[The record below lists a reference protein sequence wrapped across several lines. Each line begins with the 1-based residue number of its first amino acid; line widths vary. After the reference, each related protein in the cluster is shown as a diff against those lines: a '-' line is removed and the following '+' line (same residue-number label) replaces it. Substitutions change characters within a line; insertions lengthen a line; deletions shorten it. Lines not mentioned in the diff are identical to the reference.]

1 MKELHDLAQAQA
13 IALAIVDTSG
23 RSPPKRLSF
32 AAKCGRDV
40 QSVRRPVMREQRKL
54 ETSEDREG
62 RRQREAQKKL
72 DDQAKAEAVADEM
85 IRRNV
90 ERYGP

>member
-1 MKELHDLAQAQA
+1 
-13 IALAIVDTSG
+13 
-23 RSPPKRLSF
+23 
-32 AAKCGRDV
+32 
-40 QSVRRPVMREQRKL
+40 MREQRKL

-62 RRQREAQKKL
+62 RRQREAQKRL
-72 DDQAKAEAVADEM
+72 DDEAKAEAVADEM